1 MAEPLRLLCFD
12 LDDTLWPVRPVI
24 IRAEHRLRN
33 HLDAVAPQVHQRLGP
48 EDFAAFRE
56 ARLGADPTLRHRLS
70 ALRRL
75 VLEDALRASGYE
87 EAETLAAEAFEVF
100 FDARNDV
107 AYFEGTLEA
116 LEALSRRYTLA
127 ALSNGN
133 ADIRRLG
140 LERIFA
146 FHFNAEGVGA
156 PKPQPA
162 MFEAALQRAGL
173 GPEQAVHIGDHA
185 VDDVQGAAAVGMK
198 TVWVNESGAPWPG
211 PGPAPDWVVPNIPAL
226 LEIF

>member
-162 MFEAALQRAGL
+162 IFEAALQRAGL

>member
-33 HLDAVAPQVHQRLGP
+33 HLDAVAPEVYRRFGP
-48 EDFAAFRE
+48 EDFTALRE
-56 ARLGADPTLRHRLS
+56 VRLAADPSLRHRLS

-75 VLEDALRASGYE
+75 VLEDALRTVGYADA
-87 EAETLAAEAFEVF
+87 EARAAEAFEVF

-140 LERIFA
+140 LEHLFA
-146 FHFNAEGVGA
+146 FHLNAEGVGA

-162 MFEAALQRAGL
+162 IFEAALQRAGL

>member
-33 HLDAVAPQVHQRLGP
+33 HLDAVAPQVHKRLGP
-48 EDFAAFRE
+48 EDFTALRE
-56 ARLGADPTLRHRLS
+56 ARLAADPGLRHQLS

-75 VLEDALRASGYE
+75 VLEDALRASGYA
-87 EAETLAAEAFEVF
+87 EAERLAAEAFDVF
-100 FDARNDV
+100 FDARHDV

-116 LEALSRRYTLA
+116 LEVLSRRYTLA

-146 FHFNAEGVGA
+146 FHLNAEGVGA

-198 TVWVNESGAPWPG
+198 TVWVNESGASWPG
-211 PGPAPDWVVPNIPAL
+211 PGPAPDWVVPHVPAL

>member
-211 PGPAPDWVVPNIPAL
+211 PGSAPDWVVPNIPAL

>member
-133 ADIRRLG
+133 ADIQRLG

>member
-156 PKPQPA
+156 PKPKPA
-162 MFEAALQRAGL
+162 IFEAALQRAGL

>member
-33 HLDAVAPQVHQRLGP
+33 HLDAVAPEVHQRLGP

>member
-1 MAEPLRLLCFD
+1 MAQPLRLLCFD

-33 HLDAVAPQVHQRLGP
+33 HLDAVAPQVHQRLSS
-48 EDFAAFRE
+48 EDFTALRE
-56 ARLGADPTLRHRLS
+56 ARLAADPSLRHRLS

-75 VLEDALRASGYE
+75 VLEDALRTVGYADA
-87 EAETLAAEAFEVF
+87 EARAAEAFEVF

-133 ADIRRLG
+133 ADIQRLG
-140 LERIFA
+140 LDHLFA
-146 FHFNAEGVGA
+146 FHLNAEGVGA

-211 PGPAPDWVVPNIPAL
+211 PGPAPDWVVPHVPAL